1 VVSVGWFASASGI
14 GRCEPAVQLLGL
26 LGGLTGVLAQRRAA
40 ARERRS
46 LALAALADE
55 LSRDAAILD
64 DPRFTP
70 RGDPHPRIYP
80 RLPVSAVDVALTSA
94 ALGGRGDADLVRR
107 LHAWRDDVTGF
118 NRRLDL
124 TEVLVF
130 TARTPADLA
139 EFERALC
146 DPDSYL
152 GEIRCHLRQL
162 LDHLA
167 ATSGQPGPAGLATG
181 EPVGDFCPPKQV
193 SVVEEVV
200 QYVRSRRS
208 TEPAGG
214 PAGEMGWDQVDDL
227 RAVRAGDQPRTATR
241 RLVAGAGGRVVGR
254 GSMRRLV
261 STMGRPRPVAR
272 RP

>member
-1 VVSVGWFASASGI
+1 MPRSSVVAVATAASVAAAVVVSVGWFASASGI

-55 LSRDAAILD
+55 LSRDAAVLE
-64 DPRFTP
+64 DPRFTLT
-70 RGDPHPRIYP
+70 GDRRPRIYP
-80 RLPVSAVDVALTSA
+80 RLPISAVDVALTSA
-94 ALGGRGDADLVRR
+94 ALGGPGDADLVRR
-107 LHAWRDDVTGF
+107 LHAWRHDVTGF

-152 GEIRCHLRQL
+152 GEIRRHLRQL

-167 ATSGQPGPAGLATG
+167 AAEPRPAPVPAGVAAGTGVRPPEQVPVAEEIAQHMRWRATA
-181 EPVGDFCPPKQV
+181 P
-193 SVVEEVV
+193 S
-200 QYVRSRRS
+200 
-208 TEPAGG
+208 
-214 PAGEMGWDQVDDL
+214 
-227 RAVRAGDQPRTATR
+227 
-241 RLVAGAGGRVVGR
+241 
-254 GSMRRLV
+254 
-261 STMGRPRPVAR
+261 PRPG
-272 RP
+272 

>member
-1 VVSVGWFASASGI
+1 MPRSSVVAVATAASVAAAVVVSVGWFASASGI

-40 ARERRS
+40 AQERRG

-55 LSRDAAILD
+55 LSRDAAILE

-70 RGDPHPRIYP
+70 TGDPRPRVYP

-94 ALGGRGDADLVRR
+94 ALGGHGDVELVRR
-107 LHAWRDDVTGF
+107 LHVWRDDVTGF

-130 TARTPADLA
+130 TARTPAQLA

-162 LDHLA
+162 LDLLA
-167 ATSGQPGPAGLATG
+167 ATSGWPVPAGPATG
-181 EPVGDFCPPKQV
+181 DPGGDFCLPEQV
-193 SVVEEVV
+193 PVAADDV
-200 QYVRSRRS
+200 QHVRSRRS
-208 TEPAGG
+208 AEPAGVG
-214 PAGEMGWDQVDDL
+214 AGE
-227 RAVRAGDQPRTATR
+227 
-241 RLVAGAGGRVVGR
+241 
-254 GSMRRLV
+254 
-261 STMGRPRPVAR
+261 
-272 RP
+272 